1 MFFNT
6 RLRHITLVVYFVPFF
21 ITLKADRFTKDVEL
35 FVRIVGLMVKV
46 VLMRRNDCKILCN
59 A

>member
-21 ITLKADRFTKDVEL
+21 ITLKSDRFTKDVEL